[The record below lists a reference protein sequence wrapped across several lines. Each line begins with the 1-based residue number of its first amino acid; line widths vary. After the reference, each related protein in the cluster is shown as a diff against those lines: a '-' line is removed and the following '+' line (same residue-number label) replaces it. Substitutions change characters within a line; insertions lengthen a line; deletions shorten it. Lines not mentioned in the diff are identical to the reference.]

1 MPPKKKTLQTDAT
14 TKETD
19 VPADVDAMANLAA
32 ANRRENEE
40 SEPEVD
46 VTNNEILK
54 ELREYR
60 LEIKTEFAKTN
71 SRLEE
76 AEKRIGGNEEKIQDI
91 EEVLVEM
98 LKTQEQLQ
106 EKLTDQE
113 CRSRRENIRIYGIPE
128 QNEQNP
134 KTMITFIEKVL
145 RENLS
150 IPASLDLQIQRAH
163 RALGPP
169 PPSGATPRSIV
180 VKFQS
185 YIVKEEVIRLA
196 WLKKGFTLDGHKIS
210 LDHDYAPAVLHKR
223 KAYAEARRVL
233 KENKLR
239 FQTLYPAR
247 LRVHYE
253 GGQVTYGTVEEA
265 TADMASRGLQVK
277 VIEQPA
283 TLLERIQRGAWQPVR
298 NKRSTAAGKT
308 EYFRQKLQ
316 AFRRTQ
322 AEDLG

>member
-1 MPPKKKTLQTDAT
+1 MPPKKKNMQTDST
-14 TKETD
+14 IKETD
-19 VPADVDAMANLAA
+19 VPADADAIANLVT

-71 SRLEE
+71 SRLDE

-91 EEVLVEM
+91 EEVMVEM

-113 CRSRRENIRIYGIPE
+113 CRLRRENIRIYGIPE
-128 QNEQNP
+128 QNEQSP

-150 IPASLDLQIQRAH
+150 IPATLDLQIQRAH
-163 RALGPP
+163 RALGPRP
-169 PPSGATPRSIV
+169 PPGATPRSIV

-210 LDHDYAPAVLHKR
+210 LDHDYAPAIL
-223 KAYAEARRVL
+223 VL

-253 GGQVTYGTVEEA
+253 EGQVTYATVEES

-277 VIEQPA
+277 VIKQPA

-298 NKRSTAAGKT
+298 TKRSTAAGKT